1 MIRLQPD
8 WIGELVSV
16 CSADDW
22 ADLQNPLDF
31 PNVSPMFRRLLPNLA
46 ETEDAGGYSSIEVR
60 ACKAGIEWL
69 SREHPEHYAAL
80 AWEFQS
86 WKRKHLDKPQDHE
99 RLVLEAGKLLAKF
112 VDSACA

>member
-8 WIGELVSV
+8 WIGELLSV

-22 ADLQNPLDF
+22 ADLQHPLAW
-31 PNVSPMFRRLLPNLA
+31 PTVSPMFARFIPLF
-46 ETEDAGGYSSIEVR
+46 ETEDAGGYSSAEVR

-80 AWEFQS
+80 AWEFQP
-86 WKRKHLDKPQDHE
+86 WKRSQVAKLDAHE
-99 RLVLEAGKLLAKF
+99 RLALEAGKLLASF
-112 VDSACA
+112 VDSACD